1 MVTDEQVLD
10 FFRQK
15 LPQIR
20 TFSLKVVPLEIN
32 DTLQEYA
39 ELDDLVEA
47 IEHYSDQFNIDVST
61 LNIDNYYPWKTP
73 WFFRTW
79 FKKESVKQDRQP
91 LTVRMFAE
99 SAKAG
104 TWLHQ

>member
-20 TFSLKVVPLEIN
+20 TFSFKIVPLEIN
-32 DTLQEYA
+32 DPLQEYA

-47 IEHYSDQFNIDVST
+47 IDQYSDQFNIDVST
-61 LNIDNYYPWKTP
+61 FNIDNYYPWKTP
-73 WFFRTW
+73 WFFRAW
-79 FKKESVKQDRQP
+79 FKKEPVKQHRQP
-91 LTVRMFAE
+91 LTVKMFAE

-104 TWLHQ
+104 TWLYQ

>member
-15 LPQIR
+15 LPQVR
-20 TFSLKVVPLEIN
+20 TFSFKIVPLEIN

-39 ELDDLVEA
+39 EFDDLVEA
-47 IEHYSDQFNIDVST
+47 IDKYSDQFNIDVST

-73 WFFRTW
+73 WLFREW
-79 FKKESVKQDRQP
+79 FKKEPVKQNKKP

-104 TWLHQ
+104 KWLYE